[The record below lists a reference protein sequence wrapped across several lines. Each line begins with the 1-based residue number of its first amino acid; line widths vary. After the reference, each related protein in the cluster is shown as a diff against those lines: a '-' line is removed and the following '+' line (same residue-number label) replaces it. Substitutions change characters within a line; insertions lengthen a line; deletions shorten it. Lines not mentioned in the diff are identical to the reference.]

1 MQALTC
7 IVLRTYVGI
16 RSLLFSHLLLTLFCL
31 CQGYKTGYVY
41 RNPEIFQGETKP
53 DREVTTPATVTTSRA
68 KNPYYTPEIEREP
81 MRRAHSTGRANTYR
95 NRMKWLNT
103 PVKATDYKK
112 EKEKAEIDEDYE
124 PAIIKDMQ
132 PEKEDKDVEVKFFF
146 SAVISLIVGI
156 KY

>member
-1 MQALTC
+1 M
-7 IVLRTYVGI
+7 
-16 RSLLFSHLLLTLFCL
+16 
-31 CQGYKTGYVY
+31 
-41 RNPEIFQGETKP
+41 
-53 DREVTTPATVTTSRA
+53 TTPATVTSRA
-68 KNPYYTPEIEREP
+68 KNPYYTPEIESEP

-132 PEKEDKDVEVKFFF
+132 PEIERKDFESKVQ
-146 SAVISLIVGI
+146 S
-156 KY
+156 